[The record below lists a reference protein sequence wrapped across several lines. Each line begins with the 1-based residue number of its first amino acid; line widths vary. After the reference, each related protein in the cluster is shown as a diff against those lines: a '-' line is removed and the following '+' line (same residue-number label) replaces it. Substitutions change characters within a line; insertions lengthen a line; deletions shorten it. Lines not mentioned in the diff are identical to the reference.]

1 MQLTELRIAGFG
13 GQGVIMCA
21 SVIGRAASIVEDG
34 YATMTQNFGPEARG
48 GACSA
53 QLVLSPTPVLYPYVV
68 KPDIMV
74 LMSQEAY
81 VKFARD
87 IKPGGTLII
96 EQDLVRVNEIPALD
110 VKVFGIPAT
119 RMAEELGKRMVLNI
133 VMTGFFGAIS
143 GLLQRESL
151 LKAVEDSVPASFAEL
166 NRKAFNAG
174 YDYGVRHLQH
184 GGMELGRAEYSVSI
198 AE

>member
-1 MQLTELRIAGFG
+1 MQLTEIRVAGFG

-21 SVIGRAASIVEDG
+21 IVIGRAASIVENG

-68 KPDIMV
+68 KPDLMV

-81 VKFARD
+81 VKFAKD
-87 IKPGGTLII
+87 IKPGGTIII
-96 EQDLVRVNEIPALD
+96 ERDLVRVQELPVPD
-110 VKVFGIPAT
+110 VKVFAIPAT
-119 RMAEELGKRMVLNI
+119 RIAEDLGKRMVQNV

-143 GLLQRESL
+143 GLLKRESL
-151 LKAVEDSVPASFAEL
+151 RKAIEDSVPAAFAEL
-166 NRKAFNAG
+166 NRKAFDAG
-174 YDYGVRHLQH
+174 YEYGLKHLES
-184 GGMELGRAEYSVSI
+184 GAMELGEEDPVSI
-198 AE
+198 SE

>member
-1 MQLTELRIAGFG
+1 MQLTEIRVAGFG

-21 SVIGRAASIVEDG
+21 SVIGRATSIVEKG
-34 YATMTQNFGPEARG
+34 FATMTQNFGPEARG

-81 VKFARD
+81 VKFAKD
-87 IKPGGTLII
+87 VKPGGTLII
-96 EQDLVRVNEIPALD
+96 EQELVRVQELPVQD
-110 VKVFGIPAT
+110 VKVYGIPAT
-119 RMAEELGKRMVLNI
+119 RIAEELGKKMVLNI

-143 GLLQRESL
+143 GVLQRESL
-151 LKAVEDSVPASFAEL
+151 RKAVEASVPAAFAEL
-166 NRKAFNAG
+166 NRKAFDAG
-174 YDYGVRHLQH
+174 YEYGLKHLES
-184 GGMELGRAEYSVSI
+184 GALELGQEDPVSVS
-198 AE
+198 E

>member
-1 MQLTELRIAGFG
+1 MQLTEIRIAGFG

-21 SVIGRAASIVEDG
+21 SVIGRAASIVENG

-68 KPDIMV
+68 QPDLMV

-81 VKFARD
+81 VKFAND

-96 EQDLVRVNEIPALD
+96 EQDLVRVQELSVPD
-110 VKVFGIPAT
+110 VRVFAIPAT
-119 RMAEELGKRMVLNI
+119 RIAEELGKRMVQNV

-151 LKAVEDSVPASFAEL
+151 RKAIEDAVPAAFAEL
-166 NRKAFNAG
+166 NRKAFDAG
-174 YDYGVRHLQH
+174 YDYGLKHLES
-184 GGMELGRAEYSVSI
+184 GALELGEEDPVSI
-198 AE
+198 SE

>member
-1 MQLTELRIAGFG
+1 MQLTQIRIAGFG

-21 SVIGRAASIVEDG
+21 SVIGRATSIVDKG
-34 YATMTQNFGPEARG
+34 FATMTQNFGPEARG

-81 VKFARD
+81 VKFAKD

-96 EQDLVRVNEIPALD
+96 EQDLVRMQELDVPD
-110 VKVFGIPAT
+110 VKVYGIPAT
-119 RMAEELGKRMVLNI
+119 RIAEEIGKRMVLNI

-143 GLLQRESL
+143 GLLQRETL
-151 LKAVEDSVPASFAEL
+151 RKAVEDAVPPAFVEL
-166 NRKAFNAG
+166 NRKAFDAG
-174 YDYGVRHLQH
+174 FDYGLKHLES
-184 GGMELGRAEYSVSI
+184 GAMELGQEDPVSVS
-198 AE
+198 E